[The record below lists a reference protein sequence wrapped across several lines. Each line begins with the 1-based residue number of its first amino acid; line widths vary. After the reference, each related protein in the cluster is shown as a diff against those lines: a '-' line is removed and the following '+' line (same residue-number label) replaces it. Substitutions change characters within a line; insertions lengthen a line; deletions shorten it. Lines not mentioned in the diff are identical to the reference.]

1 MAMDNKKVERW
12 IDTPTGAK
20 KYEGVN
26 QNYKGLTASVMRDWV
41 DAQKRA
47 SDLKLNHKDMMKIVA
62 DYNNAVCADDSCIV
76 YWSNN
81 PTPLKISYAIF
92 AGNIS
97 GFPLY
102 TLVDDSK
109 NSAGEAIRS
118 VCSFCLTLPG
128 FRKH

>member
-1 MAMDNKKVERW
+1 
-12 IDTPTGAK
+12 
-20 KYEGVN
+20 
-26 QNYKGLTASVMRDWV
+26 MRDWV

-109 NSAGEAIRS
+109 NSAGGYQVGMQFLFNSPRFSKALSLLAEVNYTHIASDRS
-118 VCSFCLTLPG
+118 LGVED
-128 FRKH
+128 KK

>member
-81 PTPLKISYAIF
+81 PTPLKYPMLYLPET
-92 AGNIS
+92 
-97 GFPLY
+97 FPVSHFIHWWMILK
-102 TLVDDSK
+102 T
-109 NSAGEAIRS
+109 AREAIRS